1 MKYDRWGRESE
12 QDSPRGQSAVIDA
25 SQSKEDNFGACAL
38 HKESNLVI
46 ITLSMI
52 ILGLETSC
60 DETSAAVVRDGKL
73 LSNATAV
80 QLFHSH
86 HGGVVPELASRAHQR
101 IIIPVVED
109 ALRKASINKNDLD
122 AIAAVYGPG
131 LIGSILIGLSFGKGM
146 AMGLGIPFIGINHME
161 AHIFSNMIEEPRPS
175 FPFVNLT
182 VSGGHTQL
190 VLVKDSF
197 ESELLGETLDDAAG
211 EAFDKVAKM
220 LGVGY
225 PGGPLVDKFAAKG
238 NAKAVKFP
246 RPYLEEGSHQFSFS
260 GLKTSVLYYLRK
272 TGFDKTAQVNDVF
285 VADVCASFQAA
296 VVDVLIEKLL
306 TAAKK
311 YNVKNIAVCG
321 GVSANSELRRRLA
334 WEARM
339 NHVQLFIPKL
349 DFCTD
354 NGAMVAQAGYE
365 RMRKGFI
372 SNLELTAEPNLQ
384 MN

>member
-1 MKYDRWGRESE
+1 M
-12 QDSPRGQSAVIDA
+12 
-25 SQSKEDNFGACAL
+25 

-80 QLFHSH
+80 QLIHSD

-109 ALRKASINKNDLD
+109 ALRKASIKKNDLD

-272 TGFDKTAQVNDVF
+272 TGFDKTAHGNDVF
-285 VADVCASFQAA
+285 VSDVCASFQAA

-311 YNVKNIAVCG
+311 YNVKDIAVCG

-339 NHVQLFIPKL
+339 NHVKLFIPKL

>member
-1 MKYDRWGRESE
+1 
-12 QDSPRGQSAVIDA
+12 
-25 SQSKEDNFGACAL
+25 
-38 HKESNLVI
+38 
-46 ITLSMI
+46 MI

-190 VLVKDSF
+190 VLVKDYF
-197 ESELLGETLDDAAG
+197 NSELLGETLDDAAG

-225 PGGPLVDKFAAKG
+225 PGGPLVDKYAAKG

-260 GLKTSVLYYLRK
+260 GLKTSALYYLRK
-272 TGFDKTAQVNDVF
+272 AGFDKTADVNETF

-296 VVDVLIEKLL
+296 IVDVLIDKLL

-311 YNVKNIAVCG
+311 YKVKDIAVCG

-334 WEARM
+334 VEARM
-339 NHVQLFIPKL
+339 NHLKLFIPKI

>member
-1 MKYDRWGRESE
+1 M
-12 QDSPRGQSAVIDA
+12 V
-25 SQSKEDNFGACAL
+25 
-38 HKESNLVI
+38 
-46 ITLSMI
+46 TLGI
-52 ILGLETSC
+52 ETSC

-73 LSNATAV
+73 LSNDTAV
-80 QLFHSH
+80 QLFHSE

-101 IIIPVVED
+101 IIIPIVED
-109 ALRKASINKNDLD
+109 ALRKASVEKKDLD

-131 LIGSILIGLSFGKGM
+131 LIGSILIGLSFGKAM
-146 AMGLGIPFIGINHME
+146 AMGLGIPFIGVNHME
-161 AHIFSNMIEEPRPS
+161 AHIFSNMIEEPKPS

-190 VLVKDSF
+190 VLVKDYF
-197 ESELLGETLDDAAG
+197 KSELLGETMDDAAG

-272 TGFDKTAQVNDVF
+272 VGFDKTANVNEQF
-285 VADVCASFQAA
+285 IADVCASFQAA
-296 VVDVLIEKLL
+296 VVDVLIDKLL

-311 YNVKNIAVCG
+311 YDVKDIAMCG
-321 GVSANSELRRRLA
+321 GVSANSELRRRLET
-334 WEARM
+334 EAKI
-339 NHVQLFIPKL
+339 NHLHLFIPKL

-365 RMRKGFI
+365 RLRKGFV

-384 MN
+384 LN